1 MSTSVLSTRTYLD
14 GQDPVRCL
22 RERGSALYW
31 EGIAEGLFT
40 TGSLREV
47 QAELEAAREFC
58 KGCPIAGG
66 CLENARNAGI
76 TGLAGGA
83 LFVNGRYRVKAYVPV
98 GTARKKNCDAAAE
111 TREYEPDETDV
122 KVA

>member
-1 MSTSVLSTRTYLD
+1 MSTSVLSARTYLD
-14 GQDPVRCL
+14 GHEPVRCA
-22 RERGSALYW
+22 REQGSALYW

-40 TGSLREV
+40 TGSLQEV
-47 QAELEAAREFC
+47 QVELGAAREFC

-66 CLENARNAGI
+66 CLDNARNQGI

-83 LFVNGRYRVKAYVPV
+83 LFVNGRRRVRAYVPV
-98 GTARKKNCDAAAE
+98 GSTKKKDYDLPPEMKDYNPVESDA
-111 TREYEPDETDV
+111 